1 MSITF
6 NDTET
11 MRNAS
16 PLLASDN
23 VLKQA
28 AELARSQPEKYSIRW
43 DKEQNNETKSSF
55 CRLA

>member
-11 MRNAS
+11 MRNTS

-23 VLKQA
+23 VRKTGRRVSGADPKTILSLRQRRK
-28 AELARSQPEKYSIRW
+28 
-43 DKEQNNETKSSF
+43 
-55 CRLA
+55 

>member
-28 AELARSQPEKYSIRW
+28 AELARSQPK
-43 DKEQNNETKSSF
+43 K
-55 CRLA
+55 